1 MRPDIE
7 RGAFPVYD
15 KSRTVPWR
23 SGRHR
28 SGHRGKQ
35 KRMNKT
41 DMRSEE
47 ENDMTGKRFG
57 KGCFFVLLCVLILAA
72 AACISG
78 AAADDAELLELIP
91 GEWISNDEIESDNGE
106 TQEVNMTAVF
116 EEDGGMR
123 LRVETAEGKYLYSYE
138 GTWTFEL
145 VTGGMDRLTLYFSST
160 DNPEYAEMGYS
171 VECVYN
177 VYAESWVEE
186 SALQTWLIVED
197 TGENAASPFV
207 NAFRYDGAA
216 FHRTEGPNMRVVNCK
231 DYVSLRS
238 KANKSSTRLAKV
250 PLGASVLAY
259 PDEEQNGFILCVYQD
274 EYGYILAEYLEP
286 ITGAAAEPAA
296 AGE

>member
-1 MRPDIE
+1 
-7 RGAFPVYD
+7 
-15 KSRTVPWR
+15 
-23 SGRHR
+23 
-28 SGHRGKQ
+28 
-35 KRMNKT
+35 
-41 DMRSEE
+41 
-47 ENDMTGKRFG
+47 MTGKNGRKTRLAVFLL
-57 KGCFFVLLCVLILAA
+57 VLFLAVA
-72 AACISG
+72 AFAA

-91 GEWISNDEIESDNGE
+91 GEWISTDEIQADNGE
-106 TQEVNMTAVF
+106 TWEVNMTAVF
-116 EEDGGMR
+116 EEDGELR
-123 LRVETAEGKYLYSYE
+123 LRVESTEGKYLFSYE

-238 KANKSSTRLAKV
+238 KASKSSTRLAKV

>member
-1 MRPDIE
+1 
-7 RGAFPVYD
+7 
-15 KSRTVPWR
+15 
-23 SGRHR
+23 
-28 SGHRGKQ
+28 
-35 KRMNKT
+35 
-41 DMRSEE
+41 
-47 ENDMTGKRFG
+47 MTGKNGRKTRLAVFLL
-57 KGCFFVLLCVLILAA
+57 VLFLAVAAFAA
-72 AACISG
+72 AS
-78 AAADDAELLELIP
+78 ADDAELLELIP
-91 GEWISNDEIESDNGE
+91 GEWISTDEIESDNGE

-116 EEDGGMR
+116 EEDGGLR
-123 LRVETAEGKYLYSYE
+123 LRVETSEGKYLYSYE

-177 VYAESWVEE
+177 VYSESWAEE
-186 SALQTWLIVED
+186 STLKTWLLVED

-216 FHRTEGPNMRVVNCK
+216 FRREEGPNMRVVNCK

>member
-1 MRPDIE
+1 
-7 RGAFPVYD
+7 
-15 KSRTVPWR
+15 
-23 SGRHR
+23 
-28 SGHRGKQ
+28 
-35 KRMNKT
+35 
-41 DMRSEE
+41 
-47 ENDMTGKRFG
+47 MTGKNGRKNRT
-57 KGCFFVLLCVLILAA
+57 KGTVPPYEKMVALALVLLLAVAVCV
-72 AACISG
+72 ST

-91 GEWISNDEIESDNGE
+91 GEWISTDEVQLDNGE
-106 TQEVNMTAVF
+106 IHEVEMTAVF

-123 LRVETAEGKYLYSYE
+123 LRVETSEGKYLYSYE

-177 VYAESWVEE
+177 VYSESWVEE
-186 SALQTWLIVED
+186 STLKTWLLVED

-216 FHRTEGPNMRVVNCK
+216 FRREEGPNMRIVNCK

-238 KANKSSTRLAKV
+238 KADKSSTRLAKV

-274 EYGYILAEYLEP
+274 QYGYILAEYLEP

>member
-1 MRPDIE
+1 
-7 RGAFPVYD
+7 
-15 KSRTVPWR
+15 
-23 SGRHR
+23 
-28 SGHRGKQ
+28 
-35 KRMNKT
+35 
-41 DMRSEE
+41 
-47 ENDMTGKRFG
+47 MTGKNGR
-57 KGCFFVLLCVLILAA
+57 KPCLAVLLLVLLLTVAA
-72 AACISG
+72 LTVVY
-78 AAADDAELLELIP
+78 ADDAELLELIP

-116 EEDGGMR
+116 EEDGGLR
-123 LRVETAEGKYLYSYE
+123 LRVETAEGRYLYSYE

-186 SALQTWLIVED
+186 STLQTWLIVED
-197 TGENAASPFV
+197 TGENTASPFV

-216 FHRTEGPNMRVVNCK
+216 FHRAEGPNMCVVNCK

-238 KANKSSTRLAKV
+238 KADKSSTRLAKV

-286 ITGAAAEPAA
+286 ITAAAEEPAA
-296 AGE
+296 AVE